1 MNRRNFLSNGAIAG
15 GAALSGAVATGALAG
30 EAPAKAS
37 GAAVAP
43 LPVSTS
49 GLTLAAGSVASLT
62 SYPQQERFRIGYTS
76 NTRGGWEGNPWKG
89 ITEARE
95 VGFRYFEIFGS
106 SFSALP
112 SAPQRPET
120 WERIAYFPDDAE
132 ALMIRMHAIGA
143 SFVSVTGGRAGG
155 ATAFHDPT
163 QREAVIENHFSMTRF
178 SRRFGCMT
186 HKTNLGSRRAE
197 GTTDADLREMAITCN
212 ELGRRITEELGVRFG
227 IHPHLGSQLQNE
239 HETTF
244 MLENT
249 DPSYVGLILD
259 TGHITM
265 AGMDPLALARRYG
278 HRVLEYH
285 LKDVKAEDLGGTKNV
300 PPASHDMMAEPYFFP
315 LGSGGVNFL
324 GLKTHLESIDWRGV
338 LNVELDTSPWRAP
351 KQSARMSAEYLVNTL
366 GISL

>member
-1 MNRRNFLSNGAIAG
+1 MNRRHFLS
-15 GAALSGAVATGALAG
+15 TGALAG
-30 EAPAKAS
+30 GAVLATGGAAATSAVALGAAARS
-37 GAAVAP
+37 GAP
-43 LPVSTS
+43 S
-49 GLTLAAGSVASLT
+49 GLSPLVA
-62 SYPQQERFRIGYTS
+62 YPQQERFRIGYTS

-95 VGFRYFEIFGS
+95 LGYRYFEIFGT

-112 SAPQRPET
+112 SPPQRPEN
-120 WERIAYFPDDAE
+120 WERIAYYPDNAE
-132 ALMIRMHAIGA
+132 ALMVRMQAIGA

-155 ATAFHDPT
+155 ATAFHDPA

-186 HKTNLGSRRAE
+186 QKTNLGSRRPQ
-197 GTTDADLREMAITCN
+197 GTTDADLKEMAITCN

-239 HETTF
+239 HETVF
-244 MLENT
+244 MMENT
-249 DPSYVGLILD
+249 DPRYVGLILD

-278 HRVLEYH
+278 HRVIEFH
-285 LKDVKAEDLGGTKNV
+285 LKDVKPEDRGGTKNV
-300 PPASHDMMAEPYFFP
+300 PPPSHDMMADPYFFP
-315 LGSGGVNFL
+315 LGTGGVDFL
-324 GLKTHLESIDWRGV
+324 GLKAYLESIDWRGV

-351 KQSARMSAEYLVNTL
+351 KESARMSAEYIVNTL
-366 GISL
+366 GIPL